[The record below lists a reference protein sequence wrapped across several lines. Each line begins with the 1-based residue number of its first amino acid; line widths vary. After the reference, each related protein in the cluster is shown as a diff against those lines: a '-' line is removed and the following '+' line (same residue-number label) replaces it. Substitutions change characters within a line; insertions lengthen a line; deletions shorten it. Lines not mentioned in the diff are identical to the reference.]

1 MLANSWYSS
10 LGVVGKFSSK
20 QESVMG
26 KSSITMV
33 AFLVNSS
40 HRGGE
45 SWQWLGV
52 GFQYSGDDTT
62 STLGLSEL

>member
-1 MLANSWYSS
+1 VLANFWYSS

-26 KSSITMV
+26 RSSMTMV

-40 HRGGE
+40 RKG
-45 SWQWLGV
+45 
-52 GFQYSGDDTT
+52 
-62 STLGLSEL
+62 